1 MPIDA
6 NILLQQQ
13 PIQLPN
19 PLAGAAQ
26 VAQIQGSQQQNRL
39 AQLQFDQAQRAE
51 QQQVGLGN
59 AYKDAYDQSTGKLD
73 PSKLIGSLATG
84 GYGAAIPGVQKSLNE
99 QQKAQAEA
107 TIAQLKGHSET
118 LGLIGQVMGGVKDQG
133 SYDAAVSYLRS
144 HIPDGGK
151 DLPPVYDPST
161 VQQVV
166 TRALTTQQQVAKQQK
181 DLDYALNVRQ
191 QTEVERNNQV
201 NNKVAQGNLGV
212 AQGQL
217 GVSRDRLNFDKAQ
230 PKGEYDKDRGI
241 VIDQRT
247 GKSIQVTGPDGQPI
261 GPANAKPSGDYLK
274 QATAYRNM
282 DDALTNYKNVLGN
295 FTKMDALSP
304 EKRAGLNTAYQNMML
319 QAKEMY
325 NLGVLNGGDERILTS
340 IVNNPL
346 DLSKALVPTQ
356 ALLKQATDLQGIVK
370 KNNENLAAVNKQ
382 QAIPLKSQSAPP
394 AGVPAD
400 IGDLLNKYGDK

>member
-19 PLAGAAQ
+19 VLAGAGQ
-26 VAQIQGSQQQNRL
+26 IAQIQGAQQQNRL
-39 AQLQFDQAQRAE
+39 AQLQYDQAQRTE
-51 QQQVGLGN
+51 QQQIGLGN
-59 AYKDAYDQSTGKLD
+59 AYKDAFDQDTGKLD
-73 PSKLIGSLATG
+73 STKLIGSLATG

-99 QQKAQAEA
+99 QQKAQAESQK
-107 TIAQLKGHSET
+107 AQLEVHGQQ
-118 LGLIGQVMGGVKDQG
+118 LGLIGQVMGAVKDQG

-151 DLPPVYDPST
+151 DLPTVYDPNT

-191 QTEVERNNQV
+191 QTEVERNNQA
-201 NNKVAQGNLGV
+201 NNKVAQGQLGV

-217 GVSRDRLNFDKAQ
+217 GVSRDRLNFDKDQ
-230 PKGEYDKDRGI
+230 PKGIYDKDSAII
-241 VIDQRT
+241 VDPRT
-247 GKSIQVTGPDGQPI
+247 GQSRPVTDQNGNPI
-261 GPANAKPSGDYLK
+261 TPAGGKPSGEYLK

-295 FTKMDALSP
+295 FTKVDALSP

-356 ALLKQATDLQGIVK
+356 ALLKQASDLQGIVK
-370 KNNENLAAVNKQ
+370 KNNENLATVNKQ
-382 QAIPLKSQSAPP
+382 KAIPLKSEATQP
-394 AGVPAD
+394 ASVPDD
-400 IGDLLNKYGDK
+400 INSLLNKYGK